1 MSDDTEKA
9 QEQFEELTRFMA
21 EGLLGT
27 DDFEVTSD
35 VSGNQIALKLATP
48 EKIRGRVIG
57 RGGRIAR
64 SMRTLLEN
72 AAIPTNLRP
81 SLDIVD

>member
-21 EGLLGT
+21 AHLMGS
-27 DDFEVTSD
+27 DDLEVTS
-35 VSGNQIALKLATP
+35 SANGGQINLKLATP
-48 EKIRGRVIG
+48 EKLRGRVIG

-64 SMRTLLEN
+64 SMRTLLET
-72 AAIPTNLRP
+72 AAIPTHLRP